1 MTVFTGGHRMNSH
14 QRKFGFI
21 VIKFN
26 PLPPTLYVVA
36 FVALFPLLAFMNVIR
51 FVAVITELA
60 QLLLVGIA
68 PVAIQAHQLGMA
80 SHQLEFSVLVMTE
93 FHLGPFDK
101 AMAFFAFFAHSPFVI
116 IVTPVTVDTF
126 PLQFF
131 LEVVVFMTG
140 IAFRLIV
147 STPKRKLGFI
157 VVELGFRP
165 TVGVMTFVT
174 FFTKASCMNIVQ
186 RMAANAFG
194 GRFFVSL
201 IGMTTIA
208 RHLLMFSRQPEFCF
222 VVVEPSPAPGLFRM
236 TFGTGLSQPS
246 EVRIIFF
253 MAINTAGGRRPVFF
267 SGDMAV
273 TALDGTMLAFEDE
286 IRGFMT
292 EGFQVQLNDVR
303 PPSLVIRVAVLAL
316 TPFHL

>member
-1 MTVFTGGHRMNSH
+1 
-14 QRKFGFI
+14 
-21 VIKFN
+21 
-26 PLPPTLYVVA
+26 
-36 FVALFPLLAFMNVIR
+36 MNVIR
-51 FVAVITELA
+51 FMAVITKLA

-68 PVAIQAHQLGMA
+68 PVAVQAHQLGMA
-80 SHQLEFSVLVMTE
+80 SRQLEFSVLVMTE

-101 AMAFFAFFAHSPFVI
+101 AMAFFAFFAHAPFVI

-131 LEVVVFMTG
+131 LEIVVFMAG

-147 STPKRKLGFI
+147 STPKRKLGLVMI
-157 VVELGFRP
+157 ELGLRP

-186 RMAANAFG
+186 RMTANAFRR
-194 GRFFVSL
+194 RFFVSL
-201 IGMTTIA
+201 IGVATVA
-208 RHLLMFSRQPEFCF
+208 GHLLMFSRQAEFCF
-222 VVVEPSPAPGLFRM
+222 VVVEPSLAPGLFGM
-236 TFGTGLSQPS
+236 TFGTGFSQPP
-246 EVRIIFF
+246 EVGIILF
-253 MAINTAGGRRPVFF
+253 MAINTAGGRRTVFF
-267 SGDMAV
+267 AGDMAM

-292 EGFQVQLNDVR
+292 EGFQVQLNNVR

-316 TPFHL
+316 TPFHF